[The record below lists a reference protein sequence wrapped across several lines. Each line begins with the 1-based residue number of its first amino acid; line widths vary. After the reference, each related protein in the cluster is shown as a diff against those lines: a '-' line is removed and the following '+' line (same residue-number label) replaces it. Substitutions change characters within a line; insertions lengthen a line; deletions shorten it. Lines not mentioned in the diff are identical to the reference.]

1 MQGEPMRM
9 MNACVRILRLG
20 VPGRQHPWIKIP
32 KPGAVAIAVAAAL
45 PLIMAGLLSSCS
57 TDGGGHGLNV
67 SEKMM
72 WSTYPLVTQK
82 GAATGFVINRRD
94 KEAPGG
100 VVPVVC
106 TSVHVLETV
115 GSKPLIIGV
124 RMPDPKSGD
133 AQPALVVF
141 TPPKP
146 QRRGEPFYVRHPQY
160 DLAAFSLR
168 LPEDITSIVTLPS
181 SIEERMLPQRA
192 DALHSGVEVAFLG
205 YPEVYPG
212 TEGAFPILRSGRVAS
227 YPVGTA
233 QAKGRFLINADV
245 YPGDSGAPV
254 FIAGGGKRPKLVGM
268 ITRRVGQDEHTFS
281 HLAIA
286 VDARVIRET
295 LDLLAAKEA
304 RGKNEQ

>member
-1 MQGEPMRM
+1 M
-9 MNACVRILRLG
+9 MNACVRFLRLR
-20 VPGRQHPWIKIP
+20 VQGRQLPWLKLLTP
-32 KPGAVAIAVAAAL
+32 RTGAAFALTLLMAAF
-45 PLIMAGLLSSCS
+45 LSSCAG
-57 TDGGGHGLNV
+57 TGGGSQGLNV

-72 WSTYPLVTQK
+72 WSTYPLATQK
-82 GAATGFVINRRD
+82 GSATGFVINRHD
-94 KEAPGG
+94 KDAPGG

-115 GSKPLIIGV
+115 GNQPLIIGV
-124 RMPDPKSGD
+124 RMPDRKSGE

-146 QRRGEPFYVRHPQY
+146 KRRGEPFYVRHPQY

-168 LPEDITSIVTLPS
+168 LPEDVTGIVKLPS
-181 SIEERMLPQRA
+181 SIDERMVPQRS

-286 VDARVIRET
+286 VDAKAIRET

-304 RGKNEQ
+304 RGKNDE